1 MSTPKDERQKDLF
14 RPALDS
20 IIDLKHPLVL
30 LAQRIDWTFLERRLG
45 GVYRPGPG
53 QPPLPVRLIAGL
65 MILKHMQ
72 SLSDEVLCARF
83 LDSPYVQFFCGE
95 VSFRHDLPF
104 DRSSL
109 TRWRQRLGEEH
120 LTALLQESLSVA
132 HQTGALATKDLERVA
147 VDTTVQPKAVAYP
160 TDARLMHRALIKLV
174 DLARKC
180 GVRLRQSYRRVA
192 KHALIRIGRY
202 LHAHQFKRAN
212 RERRFLRARLGRV
225 IRDVRRK
232 IKGDAALEERFGPLL
247 ALAVRVRS
255 QTQRQRGPKVY
266 ALHAPEV
273 ECIVKGKART
283 PYEFG
288 CKVSIATPVTKPKGG
303 QFVLHARALHGNPYD
318 GHTLAAAVADLAAMT
333 GVEVKRTHVDKG
345 YRGHNHPN
353 RFQVWISG
361 QVRRTTA
368 ALKREMKRRAAIEPV
383 IGHLKAEHRMGR
395 NYLKGREGD
404 RINAVLAAVGYNFSL
419 LLRWLAALLC
429 VLVLLLVGYAPSPQR
444 A

>member
-20 IIDLKHPLVL
+20 IIDLKHLLVL

-45 GVYRPGPG
+45 GVYKPGLGP
-53 QPPLPVRLIAGL
+53 PPLPVRLMAGL
-65 MILKHMQ
+65 MILKPME

-95 VSFRHDLPF
+95 AVFCHDLPF

-120 LTALLQESLSVA
+120 LAAVLQESLSVA
-132 HQTGALATKDLERVA
+132 HQTGARHEGSRAGGDRHHHPA
-147 VDTTVQPKAVAYP
+147 KAVAYP

-174 DLARKC
+174 DLARRC
-180 GVRLRQSYRRVA
+180 GVRLRQSYCRVA

-212 RERRFLRARLGRV
+212 RELRFLRARLGRV

-232 IKGDAALEERFGPLL
+232 IHGDAALEERFEPLL
-247 ALAVRVRS
+247 ALASRARQ

-273 ECIVKGKART
+273 ECIGKGKART

-288 CKVSIATPVTKPKGG
+288 CKVSVATPVTKPKGG
-303 QFVLHARALHGNPYD
+303 QFVLQAWALHGNPYD
-318 GHTLAAAVADLAAMT
+318 GHTLAAAVADVAAMT
-333 GVEVKRTHVDKG
+333 GVEVKRTYVDKG

-368 ALKREMKRRAAIEPV
+368 ALKREMKRRAAIEPL

-395 NYLKGREGD
+395 NHLKGREGD

-429 VLVLLLVGYAPSPQR
+429 ALVLLLVGYAPSPQR